1 MQTQK
6 KPPKNLK
13 KPKAKHML
21 FDFHCHSTASD
32 GALSPEKLMAR
43 AARNG
48 ARHIALTDHDQL
60 AGLASA
66 RQTAEQFGMQFI
78 DGVEVSVSWRGMSV
92 HIVGLNLDIHN
103 TALQHGLAKNASGRA
118 ERAVIIAQQL
128 EEIGVKNALERA
140 LAEADGRM
148 DLLARTHFARVM
160 VADKKA
166 ISVRHVF
173 QNYLVEG
180 KPGFV
185 AHEWAEL
192 AQAIDW
198 IHGAGG
204 IAVLAHPGRYP
215 HDADS
220 ELDLVREFVGLG
232 GQAIEVVTG
241 SHSKQQFKHYA
252 QICTDFDLFAS
263 AGSDFHGA
271 GESKMDIGKAPA
283 LPDGLRPVWQLWN

>member
-1 MQTQK
+1 MI
-6 KPPKNLK
+6 
-13 KPKAKHML
+13 

-32 GALSPEKLMAR
+32 GALSPEQLMSR

-48 ARHIALTDHDQL
+48 ARHVALTDHDQL

-66 RQTAEQFGMQFI
+66 RQTAEQLGMRFV
-78 DGVEVSVSWRGMSV
+78 DGVEISVSWRGMSV
-92 HIVGLNLDIHN
+92 HIVGLNFDVSN
-103 TALQHGLAKNASGRA
+103 SALQQGLAKNASGRA
-118 ERAVIIAQQL
+118 ERAVVIGQQL

-140 LAEADGRM
+140 LIEANGRM

-185 AHEWAEL
+185 QHQWAEL
-192 AQAIDW
+192 AQALAW
-198 IHGAGG
+198 IQGAGG

-215 HDADS
+215 HDVDS
-220 ELDLVREFVGLG
+220 ERDLIREFVDLG

-252 QICTDFDLFAS
+252 QICHELNLHAS
-263 AGSDFHGA
+263 CGSDFHGK
-271 GESKMDIGKAPA
+271 GESKMDIGRAPS
-283 LPDGLRPVWQLWN
+283 LPEGLRPVWQLWN

>member
-1 MQTQK
+1 
-6 KPPKNLK
+6 
-13 KPKAKHML
+13 ML

-32 GALSPEKLMAR
+32 GALSPEQLMAR

-48 ARHIALTDHDQL
+48 ARHIALTDHEQL
-60 AGLASA
+60 AGLARA
-66 RQTAEQFGMQFI
+66 RQTAESLGMTFV
-78 DGVEVSVSWRGMSV
+78 DGVEISVSWRGMSV
-92 HIVGLNLDIHN
+92 HIVGLNLDMNN
-103 TALQHGLAKNASGRA
+103 TALAQGLADNASGRA
-118 ERAVIIAQQL
+118 KRAVIMAEQL
-128 EEIGVKNALERA
+128 ETIGVKNALERA
-140 LAEADGRM
+140 LQEAHGRM

-185 AHEWAEL
+185 AHEWAQL
-192 AQAIDW
+192 AQALEW

-220 ELDLVREFVGLG
+220 EQDLIREFVGLG

-241 SHSKQQFKHYA
+241 SHSKQQFRHYA
-252 QICTDFDLFAS
+252 QICHELNLHAS
-263 AGSDFHGA
+263 CGSDFHGE
-271 GESKMDIGKAPA
+271 GESKMDIGRAPA
-283 LPDGLRPVWQLWN
+283 LPAGLRPVWQLWN

>member
-1 MQTQK
+1 
-6 KPPKNLK
+6 
-13 KPKAKHML
+13 ML

-32 GALSPEKLMAR
+32 GALTPDILMAR

-60 AGLASA
+60 AGLAQA
-66 RQTAEQFGMQFI
+66 RQSAEQLGMQFV
-78 DGVEVSVSWRGMSV
+78 DGVEISVSWRGMSV

-103 TALQHGLAKNASGRA
+103 TALVQGLSDNASGRA
-118 ERAVIIAQQL
+118 KRAVIIANQL
-128 EEIGVKNALERA
+128 EEVGVRNALERA
-140 LAEADGRM
+140 LTEANGRM

-173 QNYLVEG
+173 QNYLTEG
-180 KPGFV
+180 NPGFV
-185 AHEWAEL
+185 AHEWAAL
-192 AQAIDW
+192 AQAVEW

-204 IAVLAHPGRYP
+204 VAVLAHPGRYP
-215 HDADS
+215 YDADS
-220 ELDLVREFVGLG
+220 EMDLIREFVGLG

-241 SHSKQQFKHYA
+241 SHSKKQYKHYA
-252 QICTDFDLFAS
+252 QICESFDLYAS

-271 GESKMDIGKAPA
+271 GESKMDIGRAPA
-283 LPDGLRPVWQLWN
+283 LPTGLRPVWNLWN

>member
-1 MQTQK
+1 
-6 KPPKNLK
+6 
-13 KPKAKHML
+13 
-21 FDFHCHSTASD
+21 
-32 GALSPEKLMAR
+32 MAR

-60 AGLASA
+60 AGLAQA
-66 RQTAEQFGMQFI
+66 RQAAQALDMTFI
-78 DGVEVSVSWRGMSV
+78 DGVEISVSWRGMSV
-92 HIVGLNLDIHN
+92 HIVGLNFDVDN
-103 TALQHGLAKNASGRA
+103 AAMRQGLQKNASGRA
-118 ERAVIIAQQL
+118 ERAVVIGQQL

-140 LAEADGRM
+140 LVEANGRM

-185 AHEWAEL
+185 QHQWAEL
-192 AQAIDW
+192 AQAIEW

-204 IAVLAHPGRYP
+204 VAVLAHPGRYP

-220 ELDLVREFVGLG
+220 ERELIHEFVGLG

-241 SHSKQQFKHYA
+241 SHSKQQFRHYA
-252 QICTDFDLFAS
+252 QICHDLNLYAS
-263 AGSDFHGA
+263 SGSDFHGA
-271 GESKMDIGKAPA
+271 GESKMDIGRAPS
-283 LPDGLRPVWQLWN
+283 LPVGLRPVWQLWN

>member
-1 MQTQK
+1 
-6 KPPKNLK
+6 
-13 KPKAKHML
+13 ML

-32 GALSPEKLMAR
+32 GALAPEQLMAR

-48 ARHIALTDHDQL
+48 ARYVALTDHDQL
-60 AGLASA
+60 AGLSQA
-66 RQTAEQFGMQFI
+66 RQSAEQLGMRFV
-78 DGVEVSVSWRGMSV
+78 DGVEISVSWRGMSV
-92 HIVGLNLDIHN
+92 HIVGLNFDVDN
-103 TALQHGLAKNASGRA
+103 VALAQGLAENASGRA
-118 ERAVIIAQQL
+118 KRAVVIAEQL
-128 EEIGVKNALERA
+128 EEVGVQNALARA
-140 LAEADGRM
+140 LAEANGRM

-192 AQAIDW
+192 AQAVAW

-204 IAVLAHPGRYP
+204 VAVLAHPGRYP
-215 HDADS
+215 HDTDS
-220 ELDLVREFVGLG
+220 EMELIREFVGLG

-252 QICTDFDLFAS
+252 QICESLDLFAS
-263 AGSDFHGA
+263 AGSDFHGV

-283 LPDGLRPVWQLWN
+283 LPEGLRPVWNLWN

>member
-1 MQTQK
+1 
-6 KPPKNLK
+6 
-13 KPKAKHML
+13 ML

-32 GALSPEKLMAR
+32 GALAPEQLMAR

-48 ARHIALTDHDQL
+48 ARYVALTDHDQL
-60 AGLASA
+60 AGLGQA
-66 RQTAEQFGMQFI
+66 RQSAEQLGMRFV
-78 DGVEVSVSWRGMSV
+78 DGVEISVSWRGMSV
-92 HIVGLNLDIHN
+92 HIVGLNFDVDN
-103 TALQHGLAKNASGRA
+103 VALAQGLAENASGRA
-118 ERAVIIAQQL
+118 KRAVVIAEQL
-128 EEIGVKNALERA
+128 EEVGVQNALARA
-140 LAEADGRM
+140 LAEANGRM

-185 AHEWAEL
+185 AHQWAEL
-192 AQAIDW
+192 AQAIEW
-198 IHGAGG
+198 VHGAGG

-220 ELDLVREFVGLG
+220 EMDLIREFVGLG

-252 QICTDFDLFAS
+252 QICESLDLFAS
-263 AGSDFHGA
+263 AGSDFHGV

-283 LPDGLRPVWQLWN
+283 LPEGLRPVWNLWN

>member
-1 MQTQK
+1 
-6 KPPKNLK
+6 
-13 KPKAKHML
+13 ML

-32 GALSPEKLMAR
+32 GALAPEQLMAR

-48 ARHIALTDHDQL
+48 ARYVALTDHDQL
-60 AGLASA
+60 AGLSQA
-66 RQTAEQFGMQFI
+66 RQSAEQLGMRFVE
-78 DGVEVSVSWRGMSV
+78 GVEISVSWRGMSV
-92 HIVGLNLDIHN
+92 HIVGLNFDVDN
-103 TALQHGLAKNASGRA
+103 VALAQGLAENASGRA
-118 ERAVIIAQQL
+118 KRAVVIAEQL
-128 EEIGVKNALERA
+128 EEVGVQNALARA
-140 LAEADGRM
+140 LAEANGRM

-192 AQAIDW
+192 AQAIEW

-220 ELDLVREFVGLG
+220 EMDLIREFVDLG

-252 QICTDFDLFAS
+252 QMCDSFNLFAS

-271 GESKMDIGKAPA
+271 GESKMDIGKVPT
-283 LPDGLRPVWQLWN
+283 LPVGLRPVWNLWN